1 MDLNE
6 LPTLCIPCE
15 TLEHLKKLAAA
26 LYENEILTDEP
37 IGFRN
42 CPPNILDILN
52 KTDYFVPVEVAGI
65 HAVKGQ
71 TEINTNDL
79 L

>member
-6 LPTLCIPCE
+6 HPSICIPCD
-15 TLEHLKKLAAA
+15 TLEHLKELVDT
-26 LYENEILTDEP
+26 LYEKEILTDET
-37 IGFRN
+37 IIFRN

-52 KTDYFVPVEVAGI
+52 KTDFFVPVDIAGI